1 MKIIKNSIIPFKGYL
16 AINLFGTLFVRSEYA
31 YKLELEPYKAKVL
44 NHESIHTEQMKDFA
58 RFMPKFI
65 QQYIGGIVFYIIYLL
80 EWLFKVIFMYPFSH
94 EAYRNISFE
103 REAFQNEKDLSYID
117 NRKLFAQWKILQN
130 IKLK

>member
-1 MKIIKNSIIPFKGYL
+1 MKIINNSIIPFKGFI

-31 YKLELEPYKAKVL
+31 YKLELESYKATVL
-44 NHESIHTEQMKDFA
+44 NHEAIHTEQMKDFA

-103 REAFQNEKDLSYID
+103 REAFQNEKDLCYID
-117 NRKLFAQWKILQN
+117 NRKLFAQWK
-130 IKLK
+130 K

>member
-31 YKLELEPYKAKVL
+31 YKLELESYKAKVL

-58 RFMPKFI
+58 RFLPNFL
-65 QQYIGGIVFYIIYLL
+65 QQYIGGIVFYIIYFF

-94 EAYRNISFE
+94 KAYINISFE
-103 REAFQNEKDLSYID
+103 KEAYNNEKDLNYIQ
-117 NRKLFAQWKILQN
+117 NRKIFAQWRKVG
-130 IKLK
+130 K

>member
-1 MKIIKNSIIPFKGYL
+1 MKIINNSIIPFKGFI

-31 YKLELEPYKAKVL
+31 YKLELESYKAKVL
-44 NHESIHTEQMKDFA
+44 NHEAIHTEQMKDFA

-103 REAFQNEKDLSYID
+103 REAFQNEKDLCYID
-117 NRKLFAQWKILQN
+117 NIKLFAQW
-130 IKLK
+130 